1 MSGIRPRIIP
11 CLLLRGNGLYKTVRF
26 KNPVYIGDPINTVR
40 IFNEKEVDEV
50 VLLDFEASRTGR
62 TPDFQKIG
70 EIASEAFMP
79 VSYGGG
85 VTTVDQAKRILALGI
100 EKIVLNSAAVEDP
113 GLIEKLATAV
123 GSQSVVI
130 SVDAKKNLLGRYQT
144 SWWSADKARS
154 VHPVQWAREVCAL
167 GAGEILLNL
176 VDRDGTGQ
184 GYDVDLIR
192 EISSLV
198 SIPVVACGGAH
209 SIADLAAALKAG
221 ASGAAAGSMFVFHG
235 KHRAVLISYP
245 APQEVASLSQS

>member
-26 KNPVYIGDPINTVR
+26 KNPVYVGDPINTVR

-50 VLLDFEASRTGR
+50 VLLDFEASRNGR
-62 TPDFQKIG
+62 VPDFEKIR

-79 VSYGGG
+79 MSYGGG
-85 VTTVDQAKRILALGI
+85 VTTVEQAKRILALGV
-100 EKIVLNSAAVEDP
+100 EKIILNSAAVETP
-113 GLIEKLATAV
+113 GLVNELAAAV
-123 GSQSVVI
+123 GSQSVVVA
-130 SVDAKKNLLGRYQT
+130 VDARKNLFGRYQT
-144 SWWSADKARS
+144 TWKNTEKSKAT
-154 VHPVQWAREVCAL
+154 HPVQWAQEVCAL

-184 GYDVDLIR
+184 GYDLELIR
-192 EISSLV
+192 EMAAAV
-198 SIPVVACGGAH
+198 SVPVVACGGAA
-209 SIADLAAALKAG
+209 SNKNLAEALKAG

-245 APQEVASLSQS
+245 APAEIDSL